1 MFFHRLSRVLSRR
14 AISVSIAA
22 VVAALALVAAV
33 IPSHITAVH
42 ATSSHTSQPKPTIV
56 LVHGAWADGSS
67 WNKVVRRLQHD
78 GYTVDVPPNPLRG
91 LASDSAYLSSFLQT
105 ITGPI
110 VLVGHSYGGAVIT
123 NAATG
128 NAQVKALV
136 FIDAFIP
143 DQGDTV
149 IQLVSAQPGSH
160 LAGPLTQVFNF
171 GQDPGLPAGDYDLY
185 VKPNLFPDA
194 FANGLPPAEAAVL
207 AATQRPL
214 AAGAVQ
220 EQSGV
225 PAWKTIPSWCLIGT
239 ADHVIPP
246 AEQMVMCQRPNFHTV
261 QVDAPHLSM
270 IAHPGAVTDIIETA
284 ARATG

>member
-1 MFFHRLSRVLSRR
+1 MNLHTTPLRLSLRLIT
-14 AISVSIAA
+14 AG
-22 VVAALALVAAV
+22 AALAIVAAV
-33 IPSHITAVH
+33 IPSKVTTVN
-42 ATSSHTSQPKPTIV
+42 ATSSHTSQSNATIV

-67 WNKVVRRLQHD
+67 WDKVVRRLQRD
-78 GYTVDVPPNPLRG
+78 GYTVEVPPNPLRG
-91 LASDSAYLSSFLQT
+91 LASDSAYLSSFLHT

-136 FIDAFIP
+136 YVDAFIP
-143 DQGDTV
+143 DQNDTV

-160 LAGPLTQVFNF
+160 LAGPLPQVFNF
-171 GQDPGLPAGDYDLY
+171 GQDPGLPPQDPDLY
-185 VKPNLFPDA
+185 VKPSLFPDA
-194 FANGLPPAEAAVL
+194 FANGLPSAEAAVL

-220 EQSGV
+220 EKSGV

-246 AEQMVMCQRPNFHTV
+246 AEQMVMCLRPNFHTV

-270 IAHPGAVTDIIETA
+270 IAHPGAVTDLIETA
-284 ARATG
+284 AQATS